1 MKKRELAKVARRLI
15 AKAIRIARIAEA
27 TAADKVVRVQRV
39 PKVPEPSSHVVAA
52 DRKSDIVLIRP
63 RVVVGAFVF

>member
-1 MKKRELAKVARRLI
+1 V
-15 AKAIRIARIAEA
+15 
-27 TAADKVVRVQRV
+27 TAADEVVRVQRV

-63 RVVVGAFVF
+63 QVVVGVFVFS